1 MKIHTMF
8 LGSALVAAVA
18 IGGCDSS
25 KADLEKT
32 KADLAT
38 VTTERDALKAQ
49 LDSANTHEKEMTS
62 QIADLNAKLAAT
74 QPAKPGGEGKRSRP
88 GDPGKEGQCQGWQE
102 HGASGVSQ
110 EGVSLRR
117 AAVGVTQAGEAPAW
131 TRHARSQAG

>member
-8 LGSALVAAVA
+8 LGSALAAAVA

-74 QPAKPGGEGKRSRP
+74 QPAKPAAKGSEHAQAIPAKKDSVKAGKST
-88 GDPGKEGQCQGWQE
+88 
-102 HGASGVSQ
+102 A
-110 EGVSLRR
+110 
-117 AAVGVTQAGEAPAW
+117 QAGS
-131 TRHARSQAG
+131 HKKG

>member
-38 VTTERDALKAQ
+38 VTTERDALKGQ
-49 LDSANTHEKEMTS
+49 LDSANTHEKELTS
-62 QIADLNAKLAAT
+62 QIADLNAKLAAA
-74 QPAKPGGEGKRSRP
+74 QPAKPAAAKGT
-88 GDPGKEGQCQGWQE
+88 E
-102 HGASGVSQ
+102 HAQATPAKKDSAKAAKSTAQAASHKKG
-110 EGVSLRR
+110 
-117 AAVGVTQAGEAPAW
+117 
-131 TRHARSQAG
+131 